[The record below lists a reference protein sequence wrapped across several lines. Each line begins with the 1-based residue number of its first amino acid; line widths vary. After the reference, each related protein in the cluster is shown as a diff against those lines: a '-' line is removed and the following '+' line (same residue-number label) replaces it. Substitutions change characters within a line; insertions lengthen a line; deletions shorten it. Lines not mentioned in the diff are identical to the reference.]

1 MKDKKAVKL
10 ILTARKKARMIGG
23 MLLAFIVLA
32 GILGWIFW
40 KWYALVIV
48 VVVGILFTSTYS
60 LLQAKQI
67 ARRTGL
73 TFEEQEKLLKKHK

>member
-1 MKDKKAVKL
+1 
-10 ILTARKKARMIGG
+10 MIGG
-23 MLLAFIVLA
+23 MLLAFIILA
-32 GILGWIFW
+32 GILGWMFW